1 LVLRDQTGAI
11 ITKDI
16 FGIAHL
22 DPRLFTGS
30 GTDALDHNGGRLT
43 LGMFL
48 DNCGE
53 WSGEVTYFQTERK
66 GSAFIATAAST
77 IDNVMTGLNNVT
89 IVTTVAGNPPVVVN
103 SVTEVPVSFRGDFA
117 ASIEGSGTSRLLGLE
132 FNVNHRDF
140 IVGRTTFSEVYGLRY
155 LKLEHNQ
162 NLLQI
167 FSASDDRYIVR
178 VDDPF
183 AAGNPTPVTAT
194 TALAGEYSSRNQFFG
209 LQVGARIDSDWDRFF
224 FNAVGKFGFG
234 AMQQQLTTKEIVS
247 TFNVDAAGGVTTGA
261 DIPFTVYPNPTDNHE
276 NKTRLAFILDGEMN
290 VGYHITQCCSVYAG
304 YNIIVM
310 TRIARPTG
318 QGLPVN
324 GSGTITIEQ
333 NGSAQGP
340 ALTHFN
346 ETRFYAQG
354 LNVGLEFRF

>member
-1 LVLRDQTGAI
+1 VNT
-11 ITKDI
+11 
-16 FGIAHL
+16 
-22 DPRLFTGS
+22 
-30 GTDALDHNGGRLT
+30 
-43 LGMFL
+43 
-48 DNCGE
+48 
-53 WSGEVTYFQTERK
+53 VTQ
-66 GSAFIATAAST
+66 
-77 IDNVMTGLNNVT
+77 
-89 IVTTVAGNPPVVVN
+89 
-103 SVTEVPVSFRGDFA
+103 VPVAFRGDFA

-155 LKLEHNQ
+155 LKLENNQ
-162 NLLQI
+162 NLLQLL
-167 FSASDDRYIVR
+167 SVNDDRYIVR

-183 AAGNPTPVTAT
+183 AGGNPTPVTAT
-194 TALAGEYSSRNQFFG
+194 TALAGNYSSRNQFYG

-247 TFNVDAAGGVTTGA
+247 TFNVDAAGGITPGA
-261 DIPFTVYPNPTDNHE
+261 DVPFEVYPNPTDVHE
-276 NKTRLAFILDGEMN
+276 NKTRLAFILEGNMN
-290 VGYHITQCCSVYAG
+290 AGYHITENISLYAG

-310 TRIARPTG
+310 TRIARPSG
-318 QGLPVN
+318 QGLPTN
-324 GSGTITIEQ
+324 GSGTITIDQ